1 MLLLM
6 LMLLRIAVE
15 NSTTSVC
22 ARLVSYRSREL
33 VPEPHNAKTKKH
45 IRHHNKYQQVG
56 PVFEKMCAAQ
66 NDCAHERD
74 EIRRRKQRTERIE
87 NPRHCFTRENEA
99 RKENARQQ
107 EDHGHLQR
115 LHLVFGS
122 GPNEQTEA

>member
-1 MLLLM
+1 MLAIF
-6 LMLLRIAVE
+6 RPAAE
-15 NSTTSVC
+15 NSTPAAC
-22 ARLVSYRSREL
+22 APRDSYRSREL
-33 VPEPHNAKTKKH
+33 FPEPYSAKTKKQ

-56 PVFEKMCAAQ
+56 PVFEKICAAQ